1 MSHSRMIRRGVA
13 AGGITLATLAV
24 GACASTE
31 PPPVPAGLIPP
42 ATVTVP
48 DHPAVL
54 PACAGAVVTFIEGE
68 GAPCDVRPPQRL
80 DYRMI
85 PGVIGGQT
93 WIVRCGTY
101 GGAVDTTSGAS
112 FMCRGVD
119 Y

>member
-13 AGGITLATLAV
+13 AGGIALATLAV
-24 GACASTE
+24 AACASTE

-48 DHPAVL
+48 GHPGR
-54 PACAGAVVTFIEGE
+54 PACAGPIVTFVEGAS
-68 GAPCDVRPPQRL
+68 APCDVRPPERL

-101 GGAVDTTSGAS
+101 GGTVDTTSGAS